1 MKKREYF
8 LHRFKGNNFV
18 FQSKNHKETLSFFN
32 SEIFNFFILFF
43 GSVIL
48 RTFAFFISNFFGS
61 PAESIQTIAI
71 SLFYFFYNFFIHLLK
86 PSQNFQNIIYIVSV
100 SACVIPFNSVSFFI
114 VKQDADFIYY
124 RTFGGSIGNDFYI
137 VKIDACQMLF

>member
-8 LHRFKGNNFV
+8 FYRFKGNNFV

-32 SEIFNFFILFF
+32 SEIFNFFIFFF

-48 RTFAFFISNFFGS
+48 RTSAFFISNFFGS

-71 SLFYFFYNFFIHLLK
+71 SLFYFFYSFFIHLLK
-86 PSQNFQNIIYIVSV
+86 PSQNFKDIIYIVST
-100 SACVIPFNSVSFFI
+100 AARIIPFNSISFFI
-114 VKQDADFIYY
+114 VKKDADFIYDSAFWSPV
-124 RTFGGSIGNDFYI
+124 RNDFNI
-137 VKIDACQMLF
+137 IKIYACQMLF